1 LLSSPLGITRQPAA
15 LLFYFPLAFF
25 KLIAHSNNTKR
36 MGNVLPAC
44 LVQHG
49 GATAAALSP
58 GMKPRQRLVSLKLL
72 VKVVNK
78 VKTKRP
84 GSHGNK
90 QAKIGSK
97 SSSSTA
103 AADEKGGEV
112 GRKINYSNPKGSV
125 LRSRLHHGG
134 HNKKGVVRVK
144 VVLTKEEAAR
154 LLTLTAGGQK
164 TSEQIVAEIKRME
177 LRRAANTWRPA
188 LESIPEESS

>member
-1 LLSSPLGITRQPAA
+1 
-15 LLFYFPLAFF
+15 
-25 KLIAHSNNTKR
+25 

-49 GATAAALSP
+49 GATAAAAALSP

-72 VKVVNK
+72 VKAVNK
-78 VKTKRP
+78 MKTKRP
-84 GSHGNK
+84 GSNGNK

-154 LLTLTAGGQK
+154 LLTLTVGGQK
-164 TSEQIVAEIKRME
+164 TAEQIVAEIKRME